1 MEQVLKTKVHSKSL
15 RYFLCVLRELLYLC
29 TVIKRKL
36 QAQAAQLVENNDE
49 TPQKNTQIS
58 VFPAIQQ
65 SESRGKTSI
74 QKERNN
80 DNRTRL
86 HHQANDHPQ
95 V

>member
-1 MEQVLKTKVHSKSL
+1 M
-15 RYFLCVLRELLYLC
+15 CYLC

-65 SESRGKTSI
+65 SESREK
-74 QKERNN
+74 
-80 DNRTRL
+80 
-86 HHQANDHPQ
+86 
-95 V
+95 